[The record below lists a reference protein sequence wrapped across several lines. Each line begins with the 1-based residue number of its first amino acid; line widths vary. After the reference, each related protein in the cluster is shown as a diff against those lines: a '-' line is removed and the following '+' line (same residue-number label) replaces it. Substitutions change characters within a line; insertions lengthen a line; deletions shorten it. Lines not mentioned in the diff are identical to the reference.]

1 MIRFP
6 RTLPGAAAAV
16 ALGAMM
22 LPPASTSHAQ
32 SGGAFADYAG
42 QWSGTGSI
50 TIANNNGTGSER
62 IRCRG
67 KYTTS
72 GGNNVLNI
80 NLRCAS
86 DSYRFDLASEVRS
99 SGGELSGN
107 WTEESR
113 GVNGTVEGRVS
124 GGQVTA
130 LVQTAGYA
138 ATFNISTRGNKQTVA
153 IASKGELR
161 AVNISLSR

>member
-6 RTLPGAAAAV
+6 RTLSGAAAA
-16 ALGAMM
+16 ALSTAML
-22 LPPASTSHAQ
+22 LPSSSPSYAD
-32 SGGAFADYAG
+32 GAFAGFAG
-42 QWSGTGSI
+42 QWSGSGTI
-50 TIANNNGTGSER
+50 TIASNDGTNNER

-67 KYTTS
+67 QYTTS
-72 GGNNVLNI
+72 SGNNAVSI

-99 SGGELSGN
+99 NGGQLSGS
-107 WTEESR
+107 WTESSR
-113 GVNGTVEGRVS
+113 GVNGVVEGRVS

-130 LVQTAGYA
+130 SVQTNGYV
-138 ATFNISTRGNKQTVA
+138 ATFNISTRGNRQSIA

-161 AVNISLSR
+161 AVNISLSK